1 MNPED
6 IIQEKDLDGYSKS
19 MTIEAIK
26 IVYDQMENSICLIK
40 NNGRRGTGFFCVF
53 QNDDEWNPITFRVM
67 MTNNHILGEND
78 INPGKIIKYY
88 INKESKEIEIKDRK
102 TYTNPDYD
110 VTIIEMKQNDGIKP
124 DSFLKIDK
132 RIFILDLNKF
142 QKYPIYLLHYP
153 KGTQPNKSDGLI
165 LNVDGEEGNYII
177 THTCDS
183 SSGSSGSPII
193 NFNNYKVI
201 GIHRGAHNGK
211 NFNLGTF
218 LKKPIEIYIGKA
230 EIFPEKNI
238 AKDSNE
244 KTEVVKDELNSF
256 SQISD
261 EIKPLSNIQEEEK
274 DQDFIKT
281 SDSTN
286 KIFPL
291 EETEGEVYVNNELQ
305 DEYPLGLDLG
315 TYFSC
320 IGVYRN
326 GGVEI
331 IPNRNGE
338 KTTPSIVTII
348 DERNILI
355 GEETLDHLVKDYD
368 SSIYAIKRF
377 IGRKYADEDVKKEI
391 NKENFPFEIVGDD
404 QGKNPL
410 VLVDKN
416 NKKITFTLEEISS
429 FVIKKMVNNAEAYL
443 GKKVHSLVITVPAN
457 FNDAQRKSTEQAAKL
472 AGVTVLR
479 IINEPTAAALAYG
492 LGQSAEENSNN
503 EKKILVF
510 DLGGGTFDVTI
521 LKIVKGGEQ
530 NFEIM
535 STKGDKFLGGEDFD
549 NKLVD
554 NVLDRFCQKMKESK
568 EEIKKDKKCI
578 KRLKISC
585 ESIKRVLSS
594 NNETTLYISNFYKG
608 NDIYETIS
616 KSDFEDL
623 CADLFERLKIPIDDA
638 LVDAGLTKNEINEI
652 VLVGGSSRIPKV
664 KSFLKNYFDINESI
678 KTKTAD
684 NQKTRINDTI
694 NPDETVAYG
703 ATLMA
708 AKILIKKDNNIAAFS
723 LMDITPLSLGINVK
737 NRSNNPE
744 IQKEG
749 DEMSVIINRAVK
761 IPYSNEKTYQTSEDY
776 QTRVGIDIYE
786 GEKKYTKYNHILG
799 KVDLY
804 DLPKKKAGEVK
815 ILVKFFIDV
824 NGILS
829 VTATEKE
836 TGNSI
841 STKIKN
847 DSISLSDEDIEKI
860 REKRKA
866 LYEKKK
872 TKTNKDTDYTNLK
885 ENLKEFQDSYN
896 QTDDDEEK
904 YDILK
909 NYNEVLEE
917 FIDLFDK
924 DFDNETMVEKYYIYV
939 KQLINSYIKML
950 NMKDQLSKDDQN
962 SVINRIKEYIKIF
975 AKQSSGYLDDLLEIM
990 KEINKKIFY
999 EIVTIVIE
1007 ELNNCG
1013 KKCLAERK
1021 KFCKYNSLKYFEKAY
1036 SIFTK
1041 YIGTFQNMSTCSIQI
1056 KKKCKE
1062 EIALSDSYI
1071 NDINSNAILLTPD
1084 SLKSDKLIIPAG
1096 TGFTNNLWGLQL
1108 SKTDEQ
1114 EKYQIVLANYE
1125 RMLAE
1130 IKGNTREKAIC
1141 IYFILKI
1148 ATGYIGDN
1156 NYKKYYQLGQQ
1167 CEFIADEAGIDK
1179 KENGIKNFLLFIRK

>member
-1 MNPED
+1 MT
-6 IIQEKDLDGYSKS
+6 DLQDGY
-19 MTIEAIK
+19 A
-26 IVYDQMENSICLIK
+26 
-40 NNGRRGTGFFCVF
+40 
-53 QNDDEWNPITFRVM
+53 
-67 MTNNHILGEND
+67 
-78 INPGKIIKYY
+78 
-88 INKESKEIEIKDRK
+88 
-102 TYTNPDYD
+102 
-110 VTIIEMKQNDGIKP
+110 
-124 DSFLKIDK
+124 
-132 RIFILDLNKF
+132 
-142 QKYPIYLLHYP
+142 
-153 KGTQPNKSDGLI
+153 
-165 LNVDGEEGNYII
+165 
-177 THTCDS
+177 
-183 SSGSSGSPII
+183 
-193 NFNNYKVI
+193 
-201 GIHRGAHNGK
+201 
-211 NFNLGTF
+211 
-218 LKKPIEIYIGKA
+218 
-230 EIFPEKNI
+230 
-238 AKDSNE
+238 
-244 KTEVVKDELNSF
+244 
-256 SQISD
+256 
-261 EIKPLSNIQEEEK
+261 
-274 DQDFIKT
+274 
-281 SDSTN
+281 
-286 KIFPL
+286 
-291 EETEGEVYVNNELQ
+291 
-305 DEYPLGLDLG
+305 LGLDLG
-315 TYFSC
+315 TTFSC

-338 KTTPSIVTII
+338 KTTPSIVTIM
-348 DERNILI
+348 DEKNILT
-355 GEETLDHLVKDYD
+355 GEETLGHLVKDYD

-377 IGRKYADEDVKKEI
+377 IGRKYVDKDVKDEI
-391 NKENFPFEIVGDD
+391 NKENFPFKIVGDD
-404 QGKNPL
+404 QGKYPL
-410 VLVDKN
+410 ILVDKN
-416 NKKITFTLEEISS
+416 NKKIKFTLEEISS
-429 FVIKKMVNNAEAYL
+429 FVIKKMVDNAEAYL

-472 AGVTVLR
+472 AGVKVLR

-492 LGQSAEENSNN
+492 LGQNAEENSDD

-554 NVLDRFCQKMKESK
+554 NVLNKFCQKMKESK

-585 ESIKRVLSS
+585 ENIKRVLSS
-594 NNETTLYISNFYKG
+594 NDETTLFISNFYKG
-608 NDIYETIS
+608 NDIYETIT

-664 KSFLKNYFDINESI
+664 KSFLRDYFDIKESI
-678 KTKTAD
+678 KTKTPD

-708 AKILIKKDNNIAAFS
+708 AKILIKKDNNISAFS

-737 NRSNNPE
+737 NNSNNPE

-776 QTRVGIDIYE
+776 QTSVGIVIYE

-804 DLPKKKAGEVK
+804 DLPKKKKGEVK
-815 ILVKFFIDV
+815 ILVKFFVDV

-836 TGNSI
+836 TGKSI

-847 DSISLSDEDIEKI
+847 DSIQLNDEDIEKI
-860 REKRKA
+860 REKNKA

-872 TKTNKDTDYTNLK
+872 TKTNKDIDYTNIK
-885 ENLKEFQDSYN
+885 ENLKEFQDAYN
-896 QTDDDEEK
+896 QSEDDEDK

-939 KQLINSYIKML
+939 KQLINSYIKLL
-950 NMKDQLSKDDQN
+950 NMKDHLSRDDQN

-975 AKQSSGYLDDLLEIM
+975 AKQSSGYLDDLLEMM

-1013 KKCLAERK
+1013 KKCLEERK
-1021 KFCKYNSLKYFEKAY
+1021 KFCKYNSLKFFEKAY

-1041 YIGTFQNMSTCSIQI
+1041 YIGTFQNMSTCSPSI
-1056 KKKCKE
+1056 KAKCKSE
-1062 EIALSDSYI
+1062 VAKSNSYI
-1071 NDINSNAILLTPD
+1071 QDINSNAILLTPD
-1084 SLKSDKLIIPAG
+1084 ALKPDKLIIPAG
-1096 TGFTNNLWGLQL
+1096 TGFTNNLLGLQL

-1125 RMLAE
+1125 KMLTE
-1130 IKGNTREKAIC
+1130 IKGNTKEKAIC
-1141 IYFILKI
+1141 IFFILKI
-1148 ATGYIGDN
+1148 ATGYIGDS
-1156 NYKKYYQLGQQ
+1156 NYKKYYHLGQQ
-1167 CEFIADEAGIDK
+1167 CEFIADEVGINKKEKWYQEFLTIYKEVKDSYELGHVSEIEMKERIRKKYKKQFDEIDAKFAKKKGNDLEFINYILKLKPYPEYEEDK
-1179 KENGIKNFLLFIRK
+1179 KNKSINFKEASQDLLCHLQARYHPDRYPYSDDDEESQLNYCIIETIESYLNKMFETLNKEKNK